1 MSNNR
6 NAAESVAEN
15 YYDSSDADT
24 FYETVWGGED
34 IHIGLYASETMPI
47 AEASRRTVATMADQ
61 LQGVGRATRILDL
74 GAGYGGSARYLADR
88 FGCQVACI
96 NLSER
101 QNQRNRMLNQ
111 EQGVSDKVDVVH
123 GSFEELPSGLTGFD
137 VVWSQDA
144 FLHSG
149 NRDQVLDEIA
159 RVLSAGGEL
168 IFTDPMQADDCP
180 ADVLQPVYDRL
191 QLDTLGSLAY
201 YHEGLCR
208 RGFDLVQWRPMV
220 EQLRTHYSRVKQELE
235 SRFDELQTTIS
246 SDYITRMINGLGH
259 WVAAADNGY
268 LNWGILHFRKK

>member
-6 NAAESVAEN
+6 NAAESVAET

-34 IHIGLYASETMPI
+34 IHIGLYSSPATPI
-47 AEASRRTVATMADQ
+47 AEASRRTVTTMADQ
-61 LQGVGRATRILDL
+61 LPEVSRAARMLDL
-74 GAGYGGSARYLADR
+74 GAGYGGSARYLAER
-88 FGCQVACI
+88 FGCQLTCV

-101 QNQRNRMLNQ
+101 QNQRNRMLNRK
-111 EQGVSDKVDVVH
+111 QGLSGQIDVVH
-123 GSFEELPSGLTGFD
+123 GSFEELSPELNGFD
-137 VVWSQDA
+137 VIWSQDA

-159 RVLSAGGEL
+159 RVLSAGGDL
-168 IFTDPMQADDCP
+168 IFTDPMQADDCRP
-180 ADVLQPVYDRL
+180 DVLQPVYDRL

-220 EQLRTHYSRVKQELE
+220 EQLRTHYARVKQELE
-235 SRFDELQTTIS
+235 SRFDELQTNIS
-246 SDYITRMINGLGH
+246 SEYITRMINGLGH
-259 WVAAADNGY
+259 WVAAADKGY